1 MITIF
6 NDEENISKLEKPLES
21 PHKFNFVGLALWLA
35 TFVVV
40 ISILIR
46 LIQ

>member
-21 PHKFNFVGLALWLA
+21 PHKVNFVGVVLWLA

-40 ISILIR
+40 VSILIK

>member
-21 PHKFNFVGLALWLA
+21 PRKFNFVGLALWFA

-40 ISILIR
+40 ISILIK
-46 LIQ
+46 LLQ

>member
-6 NDEENISKLEKPLES
+6 NDEENISKLEKPLDS
-21 PHKFNFVGLALWLA
+21 TRKVNLVGFSLWFA

-40 ISILIR
+40 ITILIK

>member
-6 NDEENISKLEKPLES
+6 NDEENISKLEKPLDS
-21 PHKFNFVGLALWLA
+21 PRKFNFVGLALWLA

-40 ISILIR
+40 VSILVK